1 MLNPSKILEE
11 DKMAIEQ
18 ITPQTKQNGDPG
30 TRNAAPPEE
39 CICITIIANTPGQ
52 VISEFH
58 RQNLCEKGYSISS
71 RILPHSFARVNDNG
85 RTDKIFEG
93 EKLYAGTFMR
103 NSCMS

>member
-1 MLNPSKILEE
+1 MAFEE
-11 DKMAIEQ
+11 TTAPAQ
-18 ITPQTKQNGDPG
+18 QNGDPG
-30 TRNAAPPEE
+30 ARNAASAEE

-58 RQNLCEKGYSISS
+58 RQNLCEKGYSISN

-85 RTDKIFEG
+85 RTDRIFEG

-103 NSCMS
+103 TSCMG